1 MIFEYE
7 TKLDLEKIV
16 LFFEKTTTIL
26 GILKTLKQ
34 KIGINKFWKLK
45 KLGNES
51 KSSQDVVRTRSP
63 KGHMKSHTKNNFL
76 HINSFGK

>member
-34 KIGINKFWKLK
+34 KLA
-45 KLGNES
+45 
-51 KSSQDVVRTRSP
+51 
-63 KGHMKSHTKNNFL
+63 
-76 HINSFGK
+76 